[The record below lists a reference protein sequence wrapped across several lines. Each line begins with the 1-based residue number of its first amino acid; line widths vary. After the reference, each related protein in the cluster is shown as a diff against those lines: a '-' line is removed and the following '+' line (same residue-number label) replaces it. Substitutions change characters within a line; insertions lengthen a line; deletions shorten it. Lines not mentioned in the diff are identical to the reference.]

1 MPFWEAGT
9 GPFTGAGA
17 ICSASG
23 MERRGRIAQRGPVC
37 GLSRAIGLARPRHA
51 GAGDEALRR
60 AAAPPSPNNP
70 CMHETPPPE
79 APTHGMTAEEF
90 RRAGHELVDW
100 IAQYLDG
107 CEQYPVL
114 SRVEPGEVR
123 RNVEAPLPERGEP
136 WEAMWRDFER
146 CILPGVTHWQSPN
159 FYAYFPANAS
169 YPAILGELLSAGL
182 GVNGMLWSCSPAAT
196 ELEMFV
202 LDWLVELLAL
212 PAHFKGAGVI
222 QDTASSASL
231 CALLAAR
238 EQALEWRGN
247 SSGLAGAGRR
257 LTIYT
262 SEQAHSSI
270 EKAAMIAGLGRE
282 NVRLVST
289 DFAGAMNPAH
299 LRELLTADQEA
310 GCRPCFISATMGT
323 TSSLAMDPLR
333 AVGTIAAQARAWFH
347 VDGAMAGTAL
357 ACPEWRGI
365 ADGLELA
372 DSFCVNPHK
381 WMLTNFDLDAFY
393 VKQPRRLVRTLSVL
407 PEYLR
412 AAQSDEV
419 VNYRD
424 WQIPLGRRF
433 RALKLW
439 FVIRSYGVEGIRDHV
454 RRHIALA
461 AEFAAWV
468 GQDER
473 FELAAPPSLNLV
485 CFRLRAGDRPSEALL
500 HRLNES
506 GLIHLTH
513 TKLDGR
519 YVLRLCIGSP
529 RTEERHVRNAWSLI
543 QRLADDVLQ

>member
-1 MPFWEAGT
+1 MQQAPQNDPARQ
-9 GPFTGAGA
+9 
-17 ICSASG
+17 G
-23 MERRGRIAQRGPVC
+23 M
-37 GLSRAIGLARPRHA
+37 S
-51 GAGDEALRR
+51 
-60 AAAPPSPNNP
+60 
-70 CMHETPPPE
+70 
-79 APTHGMTAEEF
+79 AEEF
-90 RRAGHELVDW
+90 RRAGHDLIDW
-100 IAQYLDG
+100 IAQYLEG
-107 CEQYPVL
+107 CEEYAVL
-114 SRVEPGEVR
+114 SRAAPGQVR
-123 RNVEAPLPERGEP
+123 RSVEAPLPQQGES
-136 WEAMWRDFER
+136 WEAMWRDVETR
-146 CILPGVTHWQSPN
+146 IMPGLTHWQSPN

-202 LDWLVELLAL
+202 LDWLVDLLAL

-238 EQALEWRGN
+238 EQSLAWRGN
-247 SSGLAGAGRR
+247 SAGLAAAGER

-262 SEQAHSSI
+262 SDQAHSSI

-282 NVRLVST
+282 NVRLIRS
-289 DFAGAMNPAH
+289 DDAGAMLPAH
-299 LRELLTADQEA
+299 LEQLIDADRAA
-310 GCRPCFISATMGT
+310 GCTPCFISATMGT

-333 AVGTIAAQARAWFH
+333 AIGAIAARARAWFH

-357 ACPEWRGI
+357 ACPEFRGI

-393 VKQPRRLVRTLSVL
+393 VSEPQRLVRTLSIL

-412 AAQSDEV
+412 AAQSDQV

-424 WQIPLGRRF
+424 WHIPLGRRF

-439 FVIRSYGVEGIRDHV
+439 FVIRSYGVEGIRAHV
-454 RRHIALA
+454 RRHVALA
-461 AEFAAWV
+461 ARFAQRV
-468 GQDER
+468 REDDR

-485 CFRLRAGDRPSEALL
+485 CFRLRAGDAPSEALL
-500 HRLNES
+500 RRLNES
-506 GLIHLTH
+506 GKIHLTH
-513 TKLDGR
+513 TKLHGR
-519 YVLRLCIGSP
+519 YALRLCIGSP
-529 RTEERHVRNAWSLI
+529 RTQERHVEAAWALI
-543 QRLADDVLQ
+543 QSTAGECSS

>member
-1 MPFWEAGT
+1 M
-9 GPFTGAGA
+9 
-17 ICSASG
+17 S
-23 MERRGRIAQRGPVC
+23 
-37 GLSRAIGLARPRHA
+37 
-51 GAGDEALRR
+51 
-60 AAAPPSPNNP
+60 
-70 CMHETPPPE
+70 
-79 APTHGMTAEEF
+79 AEEF
-90 RRAGHELVDW
+90 RRAGHDLIDW
-100 IAQYLDG
+100 IAQYLEG
-107 CEQYPVL
+107 CEEYPVL
-114 SRVEPGEVR
+114 SRAAPGQVR
-123 RNVEAPLPERGEP
+123 RSVEAPLPQQGES
-136 WEAMWRDFER
+136 WEAMWGDVETR
-146 CILPGVTHWQSPN
+146 IMPGLTHWQSPN

-202 LDWLVELLAL
+202 LDWLVDLLAL

-238 EQALEWRGN
+238 EQSLAWRGN
-247 SSGLAGAGRR
+247 SAGLAAAGER

-262 SEQAHSSI
+262 SDQAHSSI

-282 NVRLVST
+282 NVRLIRSG
-289 DFAGAMNPAH
+289 DAGALLPAH
-299 LRELLTADQEA
+299 LEQLIDADRAA
-310 GCRPCFISATMGT
+310 GCTPCFISATLGT

-333 AVGTIAAQARAWFH
+333 AIGAIAARAGAWLH

-357 ACPEWRGI
+357 ACPEFRGI

-393 VKQPRRLVRTLSVL
+393 VREPQRLVRTLSIL

-412 AAQSDEV
+412 AAQSDQV

-424 WQIPLGRRF
+424 WHIPLGRRF

-439 FVIRSYGVEGIRDHV
+439 FVIRSYGVEGIRAHV
-454 RRHIALA
+454 RRHVALA
-461 AEFAAWV
+461 ARFAQRV
-468 GQDER
+468 REDDR

-485 CFRLRAGDRPSEALL
+485 CFRLRAGDAPSEALL
-500 HRLNES
+500 RRLNES
-506 GLIHLTH
+506 GKIHLTH
-513 TKLDGR
+513 TKLHGR
-519 YVLRLCIGSP
+519 YALRLCIGSP
-529 RTEERHVRNAWSLI
+529 RTQERHVEAAWALI
-543 QRLADDVLQ
+543 QSTAGECSS

>member
-1 MPFWEAGT
+1 M
-9 GPFTGAGA
+9 
-17 ICSASG
+17 S
-23 MERRGRIAQRGPVC
+23 
-37 GLSRAIGLARPRHA
+37 
-51 GAGDEALRR
+51 
-60 AAAPPSPNNP
+60 
-70 CMHETPPPE
+70 
-79 APTHGMTAEEF
+79 AEEF
-90 RRAGHELVDW
+90 RRAGHDLIDW
-100 IAQYLDG
+100 IAQYLEG
-107 CEQYPVL
+107 CEEYPVL
-114 SRVEPGEVR
+114 SRAAPGQVR
-123 RNVEAPLPERGEP
+123 RSVEAPLPQQGES
-136 WEAMWRDFER
+136 WEAMWRDVETR
-146 CILPGVTHWQSPN
+146 IMPGLTHWQSPN

-202 LDWLVELLAL
+202 LDWLVDLLAL

-238 EQALEWRGN
+238 EQSMAWRGN
-247 SSGLAGAGRR
+247 SAGLAAAGER

-262 SEQAHSSI
+262 SDQAHSSI

-282 NVRLVST
+282 NVRLIRS
-289 DFAGAMNPAH
+289 DDAGALLPAH
-299 LRELLTADQEA
+299 LEQLIDADRAA
-310 GCRPCFISATMGT
+310 GCTPCFISATMGT

-333 AVGTIAAQARAWFH
+333 AIGAIAARAGAWLH

-357 ACPEWRGI
+357 ACPEFRGI

-393 VKQPRRLVRTLSVL
+393 VREPQRLVRTLSIL

-412 AAQSDEV
+412 AAQSDQV

-424 WQIPLGRRF
+424 CHIPLGRRF

-439 FVIRSYGVEGIRDHV
+439 FVIRSYGVEGIRAHV
-454 RRHIALA
+454 RRHVALA
-461 AEFAAWV
+461 ARFAQRV
-468 GQDER
+468 REDDR

-485 CFRLRAGDRPSEALL
+485 CFRLRAGDAPSEALL
-500 HRLNES
+500 RRLNES
-506 GLIHLTH
+506 GKIHLTH
-513 TKLDGR
+513 TKLHGR
-519 YVLRLCIGSP
+519 YALRLCIGSP
-529 RTEERHVRNAWSLI
+529 RTQERHVEAAWALI
-543 QRLADDVLQ
+543 QSTAGECSS